1 VKNKMETASGKHSSA
16 SERKQSTGAAG
27 EEKEKRDLGD
37 RVGPLVF
44 E

>member
-1 VKNKMETASGKHSSA
+1 MQTASGKHSSD
-16 SERKQSTGAAG
+16 SERKQNTEAAV